1 MNFIEKFFT
10 TIQQPKIY
18 IHTPDPAISES
29 VQQTLFKLGYHW
41 IEQNNSPKYTSN
53 KYVVV
58 YRNHTSL
65 FTNDYDDSDAC
76 TIEASVFSGMANS
89 LTLKKLH

>member
-41 IEQNNSPKYTSN
+41 IEQSTIPNFTSN
-53 KYVVV
+53 NYVVL
-58 YRNHTSL
+58 YRNSIGL
-65 FTNDYDDSDAC
+65 LTNDYDDVNAY
-76 TIEASVFSGMANS
+76 TIDASVFFEMANS
-89 LTLKKLH
+89 YTLKKLH

>member
-18 IHTPDPAISES
+18 IHTPYPATSEN
-29 VQQTLFKLGYHW
+29 VQNVLFNLGYHW
-41 IEQNNSPKYTSN
+41 IGPAKRPKYTSN

-58 YRNHTSL
+58 YRDCTDL
-65 FTNDYDDSDAC
+65 YTNDYDDSDAC
-76 TIEASVFSGMANS
+76 TIEASVFFIMANS
-89 LTLKKLH
+89 STLKKLH